1 MTRHLRLLFVAMLTI
16 ACSLVGKAAE
26 GDTYKLVTDASELK
40 SGDIVVI
47 ASKDKAVAMGA
58 PNDKKEKYQPVTGI
72 KITDNVL
79 AYKEG
84 FTELLLEGEAGKWYF
99 KYENGYIYANSTT
112 STVLSFDTNKKKSA
126 NISIS
131 NGNAS
136 IGFDIFANSK
146 YLSYST
152 KTSNFG
158 YYNSNKSSFGDHGV
172 SVQIY
177 KKQRRDNGLSIS
189 TNSVTTTT
197 ADLDGT
203 FHSYVTLSNPNN
215 LSPITYKSSNTGVA
229 EVNEQGEVKV
239 NKSGETTI
247 TVSYA
252 GNDTYTQAEL
262 SYTLTINKLENELAI
277 SATSAT
283 TTTTDLDGA
292 FHSYVTLA
300 NPNNLSPITYK
311 SSNTGVAEVNEQGEV
326 KVNKSG
332 ETTIT
337 VSYAGNDT
345 YTQAELSYTLTINK
359 LANGIAI
366 DKTSVEDDLN
376 GYNGEAKKYV
386 SLTNPNNLPITY
398 TSSNPYVATVDESG
412 NVKLVSWGKTTI
424 TVSYTGSE
432 VYESATTS
440 YELNVINSET
450 SYDEKFIV
458 FAAGTD
464 KGSNSTILGGGD
476 KLSKENVTIQSTWA
490 GFKNNPYNLYA
501 GSTTTIST
509 TKGRIV
515 RIEMLGC
522 GHLDIVNSD
531 KGTFDK
537 GKSDAV
543 WTGSEKSVNFQTNSG
558 TTTPTVSTFRIYVE
572 YPNVKT
578 FEYNENEANN
588 IEAWENSDITLN
600 RTIVADKW
608 NTLCVPFAISE
619 EEIKANFG
627 EGTLVEKLD
636 AVNGNTVN
644 FADATSIEAGVPY
657 LIKPTVAGTTYT
669 FNGKEVSADAPKVE
683 GNADV
688 TFQGIYSPTDI
699 TNNGTVKAAGVTKD
713 GKVLFVNAGSQTN
726 AFRCFF
732 TLNDN
737 ATISPAMLKISIK
750 GVETAINSIVMD
762 NSNATDNAIYNL
774 QGQRV
779 NGNSLTKGIYIK
791 NGKKFAVK

>member
-1 MTRHLRLLFVAMLTI
+1 MTRHLRFLFVAMLTI

-47 ASKDKAVAMGA
+47 ASGTNAMGA
-58 PNDKKEKYQPVTGI
+58 VNTEGTKIDPVQVT
-72 KITDNVL
+72 ITDGIL
-79 AYKEG
+79 KYTEG
-84 FTELLLEGEAGKWYF
+84 LGETILE
-99 KYENGYIYANSTT
+99 
-112 STVLSFDTNKKKSA
+112 
-126 NISIS
+126 S
-131 NGNAS
+131 NGNNWYLKFNGQYISYAS
-136 IGFDIFANSK
+136 QFNENVNTQASTDK
-146 YLSYST
+146 YCLFSISIDQDGNATIKNNERPRKKNLSF
-152 KTSNFG
+152 SNGSSFG
-158 YYNSNKSSFGDHGV
+158 YYDNNST
-172 SVQIY
+172 VQIY
-177 KKQRRDNGLSIS
+177 KKQRRANELSLS
-189 TNSVTTTT
+189 ATYATTTT
-197 ADLDGT
+197 ANLDGI
-203 FHSYVTLSNPNN
+203 FR
-215 LSPITYKSSNTGVA
+215 
-229 EVNEQGEVKV
+229 
-239 NKSGETTI
+239 
-247 TVSYA
+247 
-252 GNDTYTQAEL
+252 
-262 SYTLTINKLENELAI
+262 
-277 SATSAT
+277 
-283 TTTTDLDGA
+283 
-292 FHSYVTLA
+292 SYVTLA

-311 SSNTGVAEVNEQGEV
+311 SSNTDVAEVNEHGEV

-337 VSYAGNDT
+337 VSYAGTDK

-359 LANGIAI
+359 LENGIAI

-376 GYNGEAKKYV
+376 GYNGEAKQYV

-440 YELNVINSET
+440 YELNVINSNED
-450 SYDEKFIV
+450 YEEKFV
-458 FAAGTD
+458 EFVSSTD
-464 KGSNSTILGGGD
+464 KGTTDMWGGASKADEISKDGIKVYCSRASFASNPYRFNGISTSTI
-476 KLSKENVTIQSTWA
+476 SVE
-490 GFKNNPYNLYA
+490 
-501 GSTTTIST
+501 
-509 TKGRIV
+509 KGNIV
-515 RIEMLGC
+515 RIE
-522 GHLDIVNSD
+522 IVGDGLTKLEKN
-531 KGTFDK
+531 GEGEYNITNNNI
-537 GKSDAV
+537 V
-543 WTGSEKSVNFQTNSG
+543 WTGSTKSVSFKNNKTWADYAAATNIR
-558 TTTPTVSTFRIYVE
+558 VYVE

-588 IEAWENSDITLN
+588 IEAWEISDITLN
-600 RTIVADKW
+600 RTLVANKW

-627 EGTLVEKLD
+627 EGTLVEKFD

-669 FNGKEVSADAPKVE
+669 FNGKEVSADAPKAE

-699 TNNGTVKAAGVTKD
+699 TNDGTVKAAGVTED
-713 GKVLFVNAGSQTN
+713 GKVLFVNPDSKTK

-732 TLNDN
+732 TISDN
-737 ATISPAMLKISIK
+737 ASITPAMLKISIK

-762 NSNATDNAIYNL
+762 NSNATDNAVYNL

>member
-1 MTRHLRLLFVAMLTI
+1 MTRHLRLLFVALLTI
-16 ACSLVGKAAE
+16 ACSLIGKAAE
-26 GDTYKLVTDASELK
+26 DATYKLVTDASELK
-40 SGDIVVI
+40 NGDVVVI
-47 ASKDKAVAMGA
+47 ASGTNAMGA
-58 PNDKKEKYQPVTGI
+58 VNGERIDPVQVT
-72 KITDNVL
+72 ITDGIL
-79 AYKEG
+79 KYTKGLGE
-84 FTELLLEGEAGKWYF
+84 TILE
-99 KYENGYIYANSTT
+99 
-112 STVLSFDTNKKKSA
+112 
-126 NISIS
+126 S
-131 NGNAS
+131 NGNNWYLKFNGQYISYESRYKENVQMQAS
-136 IGFDIFANSK
+136 TDK
-146 YLSYST
+146 YCLFSISIIQDGNATVKNNERPRKKNLSF
-152 KTSNFG
+152 SNGSSFG
-158 YYNSNKSSFGDHGV
+158 YYDNNST
-172 SVQIY
+172 VQIY
-177 KKQRRDNGLSIS
+177 KKQRRAN
-189 TNSVTTTT
+189 
-197 ADLDGT
+197 
-203 FHSYVTLSNPNN
+203 
-215 LSPITYKSSNTGVA
+215 
-229 EVNEQGEVKV
+229 
-239 NKSGETTI
+239 
-247 TVSYA
+247 
-252 GNDTYTQAEL
+252 EL
-262 SYTLTINKLENELAI
+262 SL

-283 TTTTDLDGA
+283 TTTANLDGI
-292 FHSYVTLA
+292 FRSYVTLA

-311 SSNTGVAEVNEQGEV
+311 SSNTDVAEVNEHGEV

-337 VSYAGNDT
+337 VSYAGTDK

-359 LANGIAI
+359 LENGIAI

-376 GYNGEAKKYV
+376 GYNGEAKQYV

-424 TVSYTGSE
+424 TVSYPGSE

-440 YELNVINSET
+440 YELNVINSEPN
-450 SYDEKFIV
+450 YDRKLIEFV
-458 FAAGTD
+458 AGTD
-464 KGSNSTILGGGD
+464 KGKEGGLPTLFTKAESITKD
-476 KLSKENVTIQSTWA
+476 VV
-490 GFKNNPYNLYA
+490 NLYA
-501 GSTTTIST
+501 TTTTLASNPYHFAGGSTSKISV
-509 TKGRIV
+509 TKGNIV
-515 RIEMLGC
+515 KIEFYGSNLTRLNC
-522 GHLDIVNSD
+522 TSE
-531 KGTFDK
+531 GTFDK
-537 GKSDAV
+537 QSNIAC
-543 WTGSEKSVNFQTNSG
+543 WLGSAKEVSFNNTQTQINYADV
-558 TTTPTVSTFRIYVE
+558 TNIRVYVE

-578 FEYNENEANN
+578 FEYNENKANN
-588 IEAWENSDITLN
+588 IEAWEISDITLN
-600 RTIVADKW
+600 RTLVANKW

-669 FNGKEVSADAPKVE
+669 FNGKEVSADAPKTE

-699 TNNGTVKAAGVTKD
+699 TKNGTVKAAGVTED
-713 GKVLFVNAGSQTN
+713 GKVLFVNPDSKTK

-732 TLNDN
+732 TISDN
-737 ATISPAMLKISIK
+737 ASITPAMLKVSIK

>member
-26 GDTYKLVTDASELK
+26 DATYKLVTDASELK
-40 SGDIVVI
+40 SGDVVVI

-72 KITDNVL
+72 KITDDVL

-99 KYENGYIYANSTT
+99 KYGNGYIYANSTT
-112 STVLSFDTNKKKSA
+112 FSTVLSFDTNKKKSA

-136 IGFDIFANSK
+136 IGFDIPLNSK

-158 YYNSNKSSFGDHGV
+158 YYNSWSDHGV

-177 KKQRRDNGLSIS
+177 KKQRRDNGLSIP

-197 ADLDGT
+197 ADLDGN
-203 FHSYVTLSNPNN
+203 FRSYVTLTNPNN
-215 LSPITYKSSNTGVA
+215 LSPITYKSSNTDVA

-252 GNDTYTQAEL
+252 GT
-262 SYTLTINKLENELAI
+262 
-277 SATSAT
+277 
-283 TTTTDLDGA
+283 
-292 FHSYVTLA
+292 
-300 NPNNLSPITYK
+300 
-311 SSNTGVAEVNEQGEV
+311 
-326 KVNKSG
+326 
-332 ETTIT
+332 
-337 VSYAGNDT
+337 DT

-359 LANGIAI
+359 LANGITI

-376 GYNGEAKKYV
+376 GYKGEAKQYV

-458 FAAGTD
+458 FAADTD
-464 KGSNSTILGGGD
+464 KGSNSTILGRGD

-490 GFKNNPYNLYA
+490 GFKKNPYELYA

-509 TKGRIV
+509 TKGKIV

-558 TTTPTVSTFRIYVE
+558 TTTPTVSTFRVYVE

-578 FEYNENEANN
+578 FEYNENKDNN

-600 RTIVADKW
+600 RTLVANKW

-627 EGTLVEKLD
+627 EGTLVEKFE

-644 FADATSIEAGVPY
+644 FADATSIEPGVPY

-669 FNGKEVSADAPKVE
+669 FNGKEVSADAPKTE

-699 TNNGTVKAAGVTKD
+699 TNNGTVKAAGVTEG
-713 GKVLFVNAGSQTN
+713 GKVLFVNAGSKTK

-732 TLNDN
+732 TISDN
-737 ATISPAMLKISIK
+737 TSITPAMLKVSIK

-762 NSNATDNAIYNL
+762 NSNATDNAVYNL

>member
-1 MTRHLRLLFVAMLTI
+1 MTRHLRFLFVALLTI

-47 ASKDKAVAMGA
+47 ASGTNAMGA
-58 PNDKKEKYQPVTGI
+58 VNSDGTKIDPVQVT
-72 KITDNVL
+72 ITDGILKYTEGLGETILESNGSNWYLKFNGQYILYESRYNENVMMQ
-79 AYKEG
+79 
-84 FTELLLEGEAGKWYF
+84 
-99 KYENGYIYANSTT
+99 T
-112 STVLSFDTNKKKSA
+112 STDKYCLF
-126 NISIS
+126 SITMDQD
-131 NGNAS
+131 GNAS
-136 IGFDIFANSK
+136 IKNNERPWK
-146 YLSYST
+146 KNLSF
-152 KTSNFG
+152 SNGSSFG
-158 YYNSNKSSFGDHGV
+158 YYNNNST
-172 SVQIY
+172 VQIY
-177 KKQRRDNGLSIS
+177 KKQRRDNKLSLS
-189 TNSVTTTT
+189 ATSATTTT

-203 FHSYVTLSNPNN
+203 FR
-215 LSPITYKSSNTGVA
+215 
-229 EVNEQGEVKV
+229 
-239 NKSGETTI
+239 
-247 TVSYA
+247 
-252 GNDTYTQAEL
+252 
-262 SYTLTINKLENELAI
+262 
-277 SATSAT
+277 
-283 TTTTDLDGA
+283 
-292 FHSYVTLA
+292 SYVTLA

-359 LANGIAI
+359 LANGITI

-376 GYNGEAKKYV
+376 GYNGEAKQYV

-424 TVSYTGSE
+424 TVSYPGSE

-440 YELNVINSET
+440 YELNVINSNEDYEERYVEFV
-450 SYDEKFIV
+450 S
-458 FAAGTD
+458 GTD
-464 KGSNSTILGGGD
+464 KGTTGTTAGGFVSD
-476 KLSKENVTIQSTWA
+476 EISKDGVKVHCSRA
-490 GFKNNPYNLYA
+490 SFANNPYRFN
-501 GSTTTIST
+501 GSSTSTISVE
-509 TKGRIV
+509 KGNIV
-515 RIEMLGC
+515 RIE
-522 GHLDIVNSD
+522 IVGDGLTKLEKN
-531 KGTFDK
+531 GEGEYNITNNNI
-537 GKSDAV
+537 V
-543 WTGSEKSVNFQTNSG
+543 WTGSAKSVSFKNNKDMANYAAATNIR
-558 TTTPTVSTFRIYVE
+558 VYVE

-588 IEAWENSDITLN
+588 IEAWEISDITLN
-600 RTIVADKW
+600 RTLVANKW

-644 FADATSIEAGVPY
+644 FADATSIEPGVPY

-669 FNGKEVSADAPKVE
+669 FNGKDVIADAPKAE

-699 TNNGTVKAAGVTKD
+699 TNNGTVKAAGVTED
-713 GKVLFVNAGSQTN
+713 GKVLFVNPGSKTK

-732 TLNDN
+732 TISDN
-737 ATISPAMLKISIK
+737 ASITPAMLKVSIK

-779 NGNSLTKGIYIK
+779 NGNSLAKGIYIK

>member
-1 MTRHLRLLFVAMLTI
+1 MLTI
-16 ACSLVGKAAE
+16 ACSLIGKAAE
-26 GDTYKLVTDASELK
+26 GDTYTLVTDASELK

-72 KITDNVL
+72 KITDDVL

-99 KYENGYIYANSTT
+99 KYGNGYIYAKSTT

-136 IGFDIFANSK
+136 IGFDIVANSK

-158 YYNSNKSSFGDHGV
+158 YYNGSESIIWGDYGV

-189 TNSVTTTT
+189 TKSVTTTT
-197 ADLDGT
+197 ADLDGN
-203 FHSYVTLSNPNN
+203 FHSYVTLTNPNN

-262 SYTLTINKLENELAI
+262 SYTLTINKLEN
-277 SATSAT
+277 
-283 TTTTDLDGA
+283 G
-292 FHSYVTLA
+292 
-300 NPNNLSPITYK
+300 IT
-311 SSNTGVAEVNEQGEV
+311 
-326 KVNKSG
+326 
-332 ETTIT
+332 
-337 VSYAGNDT
+337 
-345 YTQAELSYTLTINK
+345 
-359 LANGIAI
+359 I
-366 DKTSVEDDLN
+366 DKTSVAADFN
-376 GYNGEAKKYV
+376 GNSNEAKQYV
-386 SLTNPNNLPITY
+386 PLINPNSLPVTY
-398 TSSNPYVATVDESG
+398 TSSNSYVARVDENG
-412 NVKLVSWGKTTI
+412 NVTLNSWGTTTI
-424 TVSYTGSE
+424 TATFAGNDKYTQG
-432 VYESATTS
+432 AAS
-440 YELNVINSET
+440 YELNVNNVVENIDFKVIEFVAGKDKGHT
-450 SYDEKFIV
+450 SILNGSTQSDEMAKYGAKIHSGLAS
-458 FAAGTD
+458 FATD
-464 KGSNSTILGGGD
+464 KYHINGRGSSTDITV
-476 KLSKENVTIQSTWA
+476 ENGKI
-490 GFKNNPYNLYA
+490 
-501 GSTTTIST
+501 I
-509 TKGRIV
+509 
-515 RIEMLGC
+515 RIEMVGSDMNRLQGTSE
-522 GHLDIVNSD
+522 GNYKIESD
-531 KGTFDK
+531 KII
-537 GKSDAV
+537 
-543 WTGSEKSVNFQTNSG
+543 WTGNSQKVSFKNSHTVG
-558 TTTPTVSTFRIYVE
+558 IYAAPTSIKIYVDYHVIDLAE
-572 YPNVKT
+572 ESANDLKTLDNTYVK
-578 FEYNENEANN
+578 
-588 IEAWENSDITLN
+588 LN
-600 RTIVADKW
+600 RTLVADKW

-627 EGTLVEKLD
+627 EGTLVEKFE

-644 FADATSIEAGVPY
+644 FANATSIEAGVPY

-669 FNGKEVSADAPKVE
+669 FNGKEVSADAPKTE

-688 TFQGIYSPTDI
+688 TFKGIYSPTDI
-699 TNNGTVKAAGVTKD
+699 TKNGTVKAAGVTEG
-713 GKVLFVNAGSQTN
+713 GKVLFVNPGSQTK

-732 TLNDN
+732 TISEN
-737 ATISPAMLKISIK
+737 ASITPAMLKISIK

-762 NSNATDNAIYNL
+762 NSNATDNAVYNL

>member
-1 MTRHLRLLFVAMLTI
+1 MFVAMLTI
-16 ACSLVGKAAE
+16 ACSLIGKAAE
-26 GDTYKLVTDASELK
+26 DATYKLVTDASELK

-177 KKQRRDNGLSIS
+177 KKQRRANGLSIS

-197 ADLDGT
+197 ADLDG
-203 FHSYVTLSNPNN
+203 N
-215 LSPITYKSSNTGVA
+215 
-229 EVNEQGEVKV
+229 
-239 NKSGETTI
+239 
-247 TVSYA
+247 
-252 GNDTYTQAEL
+252 
-262 SYTLTINKLENELAI
+262 
-277 SATSAT
+277 
-283 TTTTDLDGA
+283 

-311 SSNTGVAEVNEQGEV
+311 SSNTDVAEVNEQGEV
-326 KVNKSG
+326 KVNKYG

-337 VSYAGNDT
+337 ISYAGNDS
-345 YTQAELSYTLTINK
+345 YTQAELAYTLSVTP

-366 DKTSVEDDLN
+366 DKNSATDDFN
-376 GYNGEAKKYV
+376 GNPTEAKQYV
-386 SLTNPNNLPITY
+386 QLVNPNNLPIAY
-398 TSSNPYVATVDESG
+398 TSSNPYVAGVDENG
-412 NVKLVSWGKTTI
+412 NVTLNSWGTTTI
-424 TVSYTGSE
+424 TATFAGNNKYTQGA
-432 VYESATTS
+432 VS
-440 YELNVINSET
+440 YELNVNNVVENIDFKCIE
-450 SYDEKFIV
+450 FV
-458 FAAGTD
+458 AGKD
-464 KGSNSTILGGGD
+464 KGHTSILNGSTQSDEMAKYGAKIHSGLASFATDEYHINGRKSFTDITVESGKIIRIEMVGSDMNRLEGTSEGNYKIESDKIIWTGNSQ
-476 KLSKENVTIQSTWA
+476 KVS
-490 GFKNNPYNLYA
+490 FKNNHSVGSYA
-501 GSTTTIST
+501 
-509 TKGRIV
+509 
-515 RIEMLGC
+515 
-522 GHLDIVNSD
+522 
-531 KGTFDK
+531 
-537 GKSDAV
+537 A
-543 WTGSEKSVNFQTNSG
+543 
-558 TTTPTVSTFRIYVE
+558 PTSIKIYVD
-572 YPNVKT
+572 YPIVDLA
-578 FEYNENEANN
+578 EESANN
-588 IEAWENSDITLN
+588 LKTLDNTYVKLN
-600 RTIVADKW
+600 RTLVANKW

-627 EGTLVEKLD
+627 EGTLVEKFE

-644 FADATSIEAGVPY
+644 FANATSIEAGVPY

-669 FNGKEVSADAPKVE
+669 FNGKDVIADAPKVE

-688 TFQGIYSPTDI
+688 TFKGIYSPTDI
-699 TNNGTVKAAGVTKD
+699 TNGGTVKAAGVTED
-713 GKVLFVNAGSQTN
+713 GKVLFVNPGSQTK

-732 TLNDN
+732 TISDN
-737 ATISPAMLKISIK
+737 ASITPAMLKVSIK

-762 NSNATDNAIYNL
+762 NSNATDNAVYNL

>member
-1 MTRHLRLLFVAMLTI
+1 MTRHLRFLFVAMLTI

-40 SGDIVVI
+40 NGDVVVI
-47 ASKDKAVAMGA
+47 ASGTNAMGA
-58 PNDKKEKYQPVTGI
+58 VNSDGTKIDPVQVT
-72 KITDNVL
+72 ITDGIL
-79 AYKEG
+79 KYTKGLGE
-84 FTELLLEGEAGKWYF
+84 TILE
-99 KYENGYIYANSTT
+99 
-112 STVLSFDTNKKKSA
+112 
-126 NISIS
+126 S
-131 NGNAS
+131 NGNNWYLKFNGQYISYESRYKENVQMQAS
-136 IGFDIFANSK
+136 TDK
-146 YLSYST
+146 YCLFSISIIQDGNATVKNNERPRKKNLSF
-152 KTSNFG
+152 SNGSSFG
-158 YYNSNKSSFGDHGV
+158 YYDNNST
-172 SVQIY
+172 VQIY
-177 KKQRRDNGLSIS
+177 KKQRRAN
-189 TNSVTTTT
+189 
-197 ADLDGT
+197 
-203 FHSYVTLSNPNN
+203 
-215 LSPITYKSSNTGVA
+215 
-229 EVNEQGEVKV
+229 
-239 NKSGETTI
+239 
-247 TVSYA
+247 
-252 GNDTYTQAEL
+252 EL
-262 SYTLTINKLENELAI
+262 SL

-283 TTTTDLDGA
+283 TTTANLDGI
-292 FHSYVTLA
+292 FRSYVTLA

-311 SSNTGVAEVNEQGEV
+311 SSNTDVAEVNEHGEV

-337 VSYAGNDT
+337 VSYAGTDK

-359 LANGIAI
+359 LENGIAI

-376 GYNGEAKKYV
+376 GYNGEAKQYV

-440 YELNVINSET
+440 YELNIINSEPN
-450 SYDEKFIV
+450 YDRKLIEFV
-458 FAAGTD
+458 AGTD
-464 KGSNSTILGGGD
+464 KGKEGGLPTLFTKAESITKD
-476 KLSKENVTIQSTWA
+476 VV
-490 GFKNNPYNLYA
+490 NLYA
-501 GSTTTIST
+501 TTTTLASNPYHFAGGSTSKISV
-509 TKGRIV
+509 TKGNIV
-515 RIEMLGC
+515 KIEFYGSNLTRLNC
-522 GHLDIVNSD
+522 TSE
-531 KGTFDK
+531 GTFDK
-537 GKSDAV
+537 QSNIAC
-543 WTGSEKSVNFQTNSG
+543 WLGSAKEVSFNNTQTQINYADV
-558 TTTPTVSTFRIYVE
+558 TNIRVYVE

-578 FEYNENEANN
+578 FEYNENKANN
-588 IEAWENSDITLN
+588 IEAWEISDITLN
-600 RTIVADKW
+600 RTLVANKW

-627 EGTLVEKLD
+627 EGTLVEKFE

-657 LIKPTVAGTTYT
+657 LIKPTVAGTAYT
-669 FNGKEVSADAPKVE
+669 FNGKEVSADAPKTE
-683 GNADV
+683 GNTDV

-699 TNNGTVKAAGVTKD
+699 TNNGTVKAAGVTEG
-713 GKVLFVNAGSQTN
+713 GKVLFVNAGSQTK

-732 TLNDN
+732 TISDN
-737 ATISPAMLKISIK
+737 ASITPAMLKVSIK

>member
-1 MTRHLRLLFVAMLTI
+1 MFVAMLTI
-16 ACSLVGKAAE
+16 ACSLIGKAAE

-99 KYENGYIYANSTT
+99 KYGNGYIYANSTV
-112 STVLSFDTNKKKSA
+112 STDLSFDTNKKKSA

-136 IGFDIFANSK
+136 IGFDIVANSK

-158 YYNSNKSSFGDHGV
+158 YYNNSNLPIFGDHGV

-189 TNSVTTTT
+189 TKSVTTTT
-197 ADLDGT
+197 ADLDGN
-203 FHSYVTLSNPNN
+203 FRSYVTLANPNN

-229 EVNEQGEVKV
+229 EVNEQGDVKV

-262 SYTLTINKLENELAI
+262 SYTLTINKLEN
-277 SATSAT
+277 
-283 TTTTDLDGA
+283 G
-292 FHSYVTLA
+292 
-300 NPNNLSPITYK
+300 IT
-311 SSNTGVAEVNEQGEV
+311 
-326 KVNKSG
+326 
-332 ETTIT
+332 
-337 VSYAGNDT
+337 
-345 YTQAELSYTLTINK
+345 
-359 LANGIAI
+359 I
-366 DKTSVEDDLN
+366 DKTYVAADFN
-376 GYNGEAKKYV
+376 GNSNEAKQYV
-386 SLTNPNNLPITY
+386 QLINPNNLPIAY
-398 TSSNPYVATVDESG
+398 TSSNPYVASVDGNG
-412 NVKLVSWGKTTI
+412 NVTLNSWGTTTI
-424 TVSYTGSE
+424 TATFAGNDKYTQGA
-432 VYESATTS
+432 VS
-440 YELNVINSET
+440 YELNVNNVVENIDFKVIE
-450 SYDEKFIV
+450 FV
-458 FAAGTD
+458 AGKD
-464 KGSNSTILGGGD
+464 KGHTSIL
-476 KLSKENVTIQSTWA
+476 N
-490 GFKNNPYNLYA
+490 
-501 GSTTTIST
+501 GSTQSDEMAKYGAKIHSGLASFATDEYHINGRGSST
-509 TKGRIV
+509 DITVENGKII
-515 RIEMLGC
+515 RIEMVGSDMNRLEGTSE
-522 GHLDIVNSD
+522 GNYKIESD
-531 KGTFDK
+531 KII
-537 GKSDAV
+537 
-543 WTGSEKSVNFQTNSG
+543 WTGNSQKVSFKNDQVVWDYA
-558 TTTPTVSTFRIYVE
+558 TPTSIKIYVD
-572 YPNVKT
+572 YPVIDLA
-578 FEYNENEANN
+578 EESANN
-588 IEAWENSDITLN
+588 LKTLDNTYVKLN
-600 RTIVADKW
+600 RTLVADKW

-627 EGTLVEKLD
+627 EGTLVEKFE

-657 LIKPTVAGTTYT
+657 LIKPTDAGTTYT
-669 FNGKEVSADAPKVE
+669 FYGKEVSADAPKTK
-683 GNADV
+683 GNDDV

-699 TNNGTVKAAGVTKD
+699 TDNGTVNAAGVTEG
-713 GKVLFVNAGSQTN
+713 GKVLFVNPGSKTK

-732 TLNDN
+732 TISHN
-737 ATISPAMLKISIK
+737 ASITPAMLKISIK

-762 NSNATDNAIYNL
+762 NSNATDNAVYNL